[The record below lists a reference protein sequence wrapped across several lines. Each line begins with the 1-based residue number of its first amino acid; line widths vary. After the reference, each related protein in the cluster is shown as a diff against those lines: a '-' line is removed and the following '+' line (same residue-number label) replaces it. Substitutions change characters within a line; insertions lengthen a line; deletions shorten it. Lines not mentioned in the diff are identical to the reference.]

1 MPALDIA
8 ELMAP
13 LGPFERPPAIAVA
26 VSGGSDSL
34 GLGLL
39 LAEWVRAQGGNL
51 HVLSVDHGLRP
62 EAADECARVSQIF
75 AAIPG
80 CSAHVLR
87 WQGKKP
93 AQGLQA
99 AARAARYA
107 LLTDWCRAN
116 GILHL
121 AVAHTAEDQAETV
134 AMRGAHGSGVT
145 GLAGMAA
152 VRPDQGVRVLRPL
165 LSVSRM
171 TIRAWL
177 EARGQSWVEDPSN
190 ALTKFERVR
199 VRQELDAGKSERML
213 TLAHQLGVER
223 DACERDA
230 ARLLAEAGQVHD
242 GGYVSLAFAAL
253 TEAEPPVQAAILRQ
267 LFLAVS
273 GNDYAPS
280 IDDLVLSLTLLGA
293 GSPRAQ
299 GLAIAGGERGAGIAK
314 GAAMTLGGCLVQV
327 LRGRFHVFREAAA
340 IGVPVPVG
348 SGWSGPWDN
357 RFSLTVAGGLS
368 PAEGWT
374 IAPLGE
380 NGLRQAVAR
389 FAVRLK
395 RHAMPLPARLA
406 LPALWHGEHLAAQ
419 PHLDLGQGLAARPA
433 PRHTVTTCGFTV
445 APAPPHTIYS
455 SVPC

>member
-1 MPALDIA
+1 MIAAADAAVRLMPPLDIA

-13 LGPFERPPAIAVA
+13 LGPFERPPSIAVA

-39 LAEWVRAQGGNL
+39 LAEWVRAQDGHL

-62 EAADECARVSQIF
+62 EAAGECAQVARVF

-87 WQGKKP
+87 WQDKKP
-93 AQGLQA
+93 ARGLQA
-99 AARAARYA
+99 AARTARYA

-152 VRPDQGVRVLRPL
+152 VRPDQGGVRLLRPL
-165 LSVSRM
+165 LSASRM

-177 EARGQSWVEDPSN
+177 QARGQSWIEDPSN
-190 ALTKFERVR
+190 ALTQFERVR
-199 VRQELDAGKSERML
+199 IRQNLDAAKSDKML
-213 TLAHQLGVER
+213 TLAHQFGMQR
-223 DACERDA
+223 DARERDA

-242 GGYVSLAFAAL
+242 GGYVSIAAGPISQVAPNL
-253 TEAEPPVQAAILRQ
+253 QSAILRQ
-267 LFLAVS
+267 VVLAVS
-273 GNDYAPS
+273 GGSYAPGV
-280 IDDLVLSLTLLGA
+280 DGLLPSLTTA
-293 GSPRAQ
+293 R
-299 GLAIAGGERGAGIAK
+299 
-314 GAAMTLGGCLVQV
+314 TLGGCLIRRLQ
-327 LRGRFHVFREAAA
+327 GRVYVFREAAA
-340 IGVPVPVG
+340 IDAPVPVG
-348 SGWSGPWDN
+348 PGWSGPWDN
-357 RFSLTVAGGLS
+357 RFSLAVADGLS

-380 NGLRQAVAR
+380 NGLRQAVDRLGA
-389 FAVRLK
+389 RLK
-395 RHAMPLPARLA
+395 RHPMPLPARLA

-419 PHLDLGQGLAARPA
+419 PHLGLGQGLAARPA

>member
-1 MPALDIA
+1 MQALDIA
-8 ELMAP
+8 ALMAP
-13 LGPFERPPAIAVA
+13 LGPFEQPPAIAVA

-39 LAEWVRAQGGNL
+39 LAERVRTQGGRL
-51 HVLSVDHGLRP
+51 HVLSIDHGLRP
-62 EAADECARVSQIF
+62 EAADECARVSEIF

-99 AARAARYA
+99 AARVARYA

-116 GILHL
+116 GIVHL
-121 AVAHTAEDQAETV
+121 AIAHTAEDQAETV

-177 EARGQSWVEDPSN
+177 QARGQSWIEDPSN

-199 VRQELDAGKSERML
+199 LRQELDAGESERML
-213 TLAHQLGVER
+213 TLAHQLGMER

-242 GGYVSLAFAAL
+242 GGYVSLDFAAL
-253 TEAEPPVQAAILRQ
+253 TEAEPPVQATILRQ

-280 IDDLVLSLTLLGA
+280 VKDLA
-293 GSPRAQ
+293 
-299 GLAIAGGERGAGIAK
+299 ERGAGIAK

-340 IGVPVPVG
+340 IGAPVPVG
-348 SGWSGPWDN
+348 PGWSGPWDN
-357 RFSLTVAGGLS
+357 RFSLAVPDGLS

-395 RHAMPLPARLA
+395 RHPMPLPARMA